1 MYDYFKIIDNVQDV
15 INDNQFIY
23 NQFNTFFKNNS
34 QYSTL
39 EPKGLLQQIKQLA
52 ETGKKRKSYE
62 ESLKDF
68 CTYLFIICGRKGYE
82 VSLHNI
88 FFIKRNL

>member
-23 NQFNTFFKNNS
+23 NKFNTFFKNNS

-52 ETGKKRKSYE
+52 ETGKKKEILRRIFE
-62 ESLKDF
+62 GFLH
-68 CTYLFIICGRKGYE
+68 LFI
-82 VSLHNI
+82 HNMWS
-88 FFIKRNL
+88 KRL